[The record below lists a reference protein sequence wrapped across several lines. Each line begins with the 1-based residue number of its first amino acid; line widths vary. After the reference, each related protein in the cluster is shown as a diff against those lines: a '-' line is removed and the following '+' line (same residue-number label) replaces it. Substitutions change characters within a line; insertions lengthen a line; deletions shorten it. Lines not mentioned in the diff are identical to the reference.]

1 MFKKKIEQKIE
12 KIAKEFFQKISF
24 EVDIEVEDM
33 DEFTIPVLITME
45 EPQILI
51 GENGKTLFSIQHLLS
66 KLLRKQLKKEERFYI
81 DLDINGYKKKKI
93 DYLKDA
99 AQKYADDVV
108 FSKKEKELTPMS
120 AYERRIIH
128 LELQERNDVVTE
140 SIGQDP
146 DRKIIIKLA

>member
-12 KIAKEFFQKISF
+12 KIVKEFFQKTSF
-24 EVDIEVEDM
+24 EVNIEIEDM
-33 DEFTIPVLITME
+33 DEFTVPVLITME

-51 GENGKTLFSIQHLLS
+51 GENGKTLFCIQHLLS

-93 DYLKDA
+93 DYLKDT

-108 FSKKEKELTPMS
+108 FSKKEKELAPMS

-128 LELQERNDVVTE
+128 LELQERKDVSTE

-146 DRKIIIKLA
+146 DRKIIIRPV